1 MIVNREKVATTVD
14 KVLALKKLTAM
25 TGTRTTRG
33 QGELLQVL
41 NAEEMALAAQMLIQK
56 EGQISKVG
64 PIQTAKLGPDQISL
78 PKAHVF
84 VQGLPRIWNG
94 RVGEAST

>member
-1 MIVNREKVATTVD
+1 MEKAGMTVNQERVATTVE

-25 TGTRTTRG
+25 TGTRTTRS

-56 EGQISKVG
+56 EGQTNDNSSALSE
-64 PIQTAKLGPDQISL
+64 Q
-78 PKAHVF
+78 
-84 VQGLPRIWNG
+84 
-94 RVGEAST
+94 